1 MATSTLTH
9 YPRLFDL
16 HDRKCAFVDEPV
28 PDTLEFSLEFGLDK
42 LASLRELR
50 SITVKGNHHMIG
62 NLELD
67 WMAAHW
73 PMLRLINGV
82 DRFLESKCTPD
93 LWRLRLGRPAEWNIT
108 DSTWEPVQP
117 KETATL
123 PPVAGFGLKTLLVPG
138 NHTAHITN
146 GTVAHADNTSPFMIE
161 FGRSGCA
168 DEESP
173 GGPASTSGL
182 SGIVFNIYNPVMNTW
197 EVTDLANVSEA
208 LTPPA
213 SGLNANLTGTGN
225 WLSPVTAVDYV
236 NLAWYIILQST
247 VPLRQL
253 ILKKDVSALTSFMS
267 KIDLTESSSTLFP
280 DELLFE
286 GWETISNLNETA
298 PFVGR
303 GVATMMR
310 DSIVIISGTAN
321 SFTPGDANIAELR
334 GCDHAYL
341 FSTVDHTWKRQEL
354 SVANGVFPETREKAA
369 FIAVGPKIFMHGG
382 IKPYQTVLQDFW
394 ILDTDTW
401 TWTRLLDGP
410 GPRADHTLLQYHEY
424 IFAVSGSN
432 VGRNIPI
439 EGVLPIMAYSTNSS
453 TWTNT
458 IRATLDVETTFISNV
473 TRAAII
479 IGTVVFALVLVV
491 IALSTHLLR
500 KWNQRNYTK
509 VDEAFQLEQQKLRK
523 SGTELPSILKKRY
536 LAEGQDGGRRTRGTR
551 RVRGLKTE
559 VIFESAE
566 YGDEDGDE
574 EDDGFGAD
582 DEGDHEVQKVSLLSR
597 AQPAPSSRSLSR
609 QRVEEAYTIDVEEV
623 ETEED
628 EEEDGQAIVRLSRE
642 E

>member
-1 MATSTLTH
+1 MES
-9 YPRLFDL
+9 
-16 HDRKCAFVDEPV
+16 VD
-28 PDTLEFSLEFGLDK
+28 
-42 LASLRELR
+42 
-50 SITVKGNHHMIG
+50 
-62 NLELD
+62 
-67 WMAAHW
+67 
-73 PMLRLINGV
+73 
-82 DRFLESKCTPD
+82 
-93 LWRLRLGRPAEWNIT
+93 WNIT
-108 DSTWEPVQP
+108 NSTWEPVEP

-123 PPVAGFGLKTLLVPG
+123 PPVAGLGLKTLLVPG
-138 NHTAHITN
+138 NRTAHITN

-168 DEESP
+168 DEETE

-182 SGIVFNIYNPVMNTW
+182 SGIAFNIYNPVMNTW
-197 EVTDLANVSEA
+197 QVTDLVNISDA
-208 LTPPA
+208 LTPPLT
-213 SGLNANLTGTGN
+213 SGLNANLTRIGN
-225 WLSPVTAVDYV
+225 WLSPVVAVDYV
-236 NLAWYIILQST
+236 NLAWYIILQSR

-253 ILKKDVSALTSFMS
+253 ILKKDISKLTLFMS

-286 GWETISNLNETA
+286 GWETVSDRNETA

-354 SVANGVFPETREKAA
+354 SVANDGVFPETREKAA

-394 ILDTDTW
+394 ILDTETW

-410 GPRADHTLLQYHEY
+410 GPRADHSLLQYHEY
-424 IFAVSGSN
+424 LFAVSGSN
-432 VGRNIPI
+432 VGRNTPI
-439 EGVLPIMAYSTNSS
+439 EAVLPIMAYNTISS
-453 TWTNT
+453 AWTNT

-479 IGTVVFALVLVV
+479 IGTVVFASVLVV

-509 VDEAFQLEQQKLRK
+509 VDESFQLEQQKLRK
-523 SGTELPSILKKRY
+523 NGTSELPSILKKRY
-536 LAEGQDGGRRTRGTR
+536 LAKGQDGERKTRATR
-551 RVRGLKTE
+551 RVRGLQAE
-559 VIFESAE
+559 VIFERAE
-566 YGDEDGDE
+566 YSDEDGDE
-574 EDDGFGAD
+574 EEDEEDEEDGFGAD

-597 AQPAPSSRSLSR
+597 AQPAPSSRGLSL
-609 QRVEEAYTIDVEEV
+609 QRVEEEEYADDVEED
-623 ETEED
+623 ETEDD
-628 EEEDGQAIVRLSRE
+628 EEEDGQVIVRLPRE

>member
-1 MATSTLTH
+1 MRHRLCRLPLWPSALLILLQATHIHAQSTPGPIQSTQTVSILG
-9 YPRLFDL
+9 
-16 HDRKCAFVDEPV
+16 DELYV
-28 PDTLEFSLEFGLDK
+28 HGGSLSD
-42 LASLRELR
+42 S
-50 SITVKGNHHMIG
+50 
-62 NLELD
+62 
-67 WMAAHW
+67 
-73 PMLRLINGV
+73 
-82 DRFLESKCTPD
+82 FLESNCIPD
-93 LWRLRLGRPAEWNIT
+93 LWRFRLGQSAAWNLT
-108 DSTWEPVQP
+108 DSTWEAVQA
-117 KETATL
+117 KDML
-123 PPVAGFGLKTLLVPG
+123 PPVSGLGLKTLLVPG
-138 NHTAHITN
+138 NYSAHITN
-146 GTVAHADNTSPFMIE
+146 GTVAHADNISPFMIE

-168 DEESP
+168 NQGQE
-173 GGPASTSGL
+173 GASTPGL
-182 SGIVFNIYNPVMNTW
+182 SGIAFNIYNPVMNTW
-197 EVTDLANVSEA
+197 QVKDLVNISET

-213 SGLNANLTGTGN
+213 TSGLNATALTGLGN
-225 WLSPVTAVDYV
+225 WLSPVVAVDYV
-236 NLAWYIILQST
+236 ALAWYIILQST

-253 ILKKDVSALTSFMS
+253 ILKKDVSALTSFMG

-286 GWETISNLNETA
+286 GWETISDLNETA

-354 SVANGVFPETREKAA
+354 MANSGVFPETREKAA

-394 ILDTDTW
+394 ILDTETW

-410 GPRADHTLLQYHEY
+410 GPRADHSLVQYHEY
-424 IFAVSGSN
+424 LFAVSGSN

-439 EGVLPIMAYSTNSS
+439 EGVLPIIAYNTNSS
-453 TWTNT
+453 AWTNT

-479 IGTVVFALVLVV
+479 IGTVVFGAVLVV
-491 IALSTHLLR
+491 VALSTHFLR

-509 VDEAFQLEQQKLRK
+509 VDAFQLEQQKSRK
-523 SGTELPSILKKRY
+523 NGTPELPSILKKRY
-536 LAEGQDGGRRTRGTR
+536 LAESQDATGRKANRGTR
-551 RVRGLKTE
+551 RVRGLQAE
-559 VIFESAE
+559 VIFERGEFS
-566 YGDEDGDE
+566 DEEIDDEEVDDE

-597 AQPAPSSRSLSR
+597 AQPSARSPSR
-609 QRVEEAYTIDVEEV
+609 QRVEEAYVDDVDQDD
-623 ETEED
+623 TEED
-628 EEEDGQAIVRLSRE
+628 EEDGSVIVRLPIE
-642 E
+642 K